1 MHNCLICKNTLKNFV
16 FKIKT
21 CVAPMAI
28 KLAPL
33 KLMYCKSCGHLQKR
47 IDDAWH
53 NNIRFASLIDNPNS
67 KVPMDYCND
76 EIDLDKEGIW
86 VEFPWE
92 S

>member
-53 NNIRFASLIDNPNS
+53 NNMRIYTKKNIFLLGSTLLLKKTKYLI
-67 KVPMDYCND
+67 
-76 EIDLDKEGIW
+76 EI
-86 VEFPWE
+86 F
-92 S
+92 